1 MRGMRYIRKHI
12 GTRGLACF
20 CVVDFLFCLSSMG
33 IALLLSALLDAAT
46 AAVAVGDV
54 SPMVHLALASCLYAL
69 VLGALSLASDVL
81 RALIVRDAM
90 ANIREGAAR
99 GMIAGASCG
108 RVCDSA
114 EQLTVLG
121 QNMDVLENDCITGSL
136 GILESVFKIAIGCIM
151 LVLINPLVALI
162 SLAGMALP
170 TLVPQLFGKRLSC
183 QQQQVVE
190 DAKSYNGRVRD
201 TAQGGEVI
209 RSFHVEQ
216 HTLDKLSGMIGRYQR
231 HKADLNM
238 TMACARSLASVVG
251 IAMQFCIMGMTGVFA
266 IWGYVTIG
274 SIVAVTQLSGSV
286 ISPATELSDK
296 ISKLKSTYPILDRLD
311 KLSDVPSD
319 TPGARQ
325 EIAVCEPRR
334 SIELDDV
341 SFSYGDTGPAEGR
354 LSNTDP
360 AEGRLSNAPTTLRN
374 CSKRFDAGK
383 KYAIVG
389 KSGCGK
395 STLLELLG
403 GSLRPSSGHVL
414 VDGRAG
420 CVPDAAWVHQNVF
433 LFDDTLRENIVLEGT
448 FTDKQIGS
456 ALRLA
461 GLGEVVAALPDGLD
475 TPVGES
481 GGRLSGGE
489 RQRVAIA
496 RALLYGKTT
505 LLVDE
510 ATSALDKETAAR
522 VEDTLLA
529 LDGVTLIA
537 VTHQLDAEHAVRY
550 DEVLEMKDGRLAAM

>member
-54 SPMVHLALASCLYAL
+54 SPVVRLALTSCLYAL
-69 VLGALSLASDVL
+69 VLGALRLASDAL

-90 ANIREGAAR
+90 VNIREGAAR
-99 GMIAGASCG
+99 GIIAGASCG

-136 GILESVFKIAIGCIM
+136 GILESVFQITIGCIM

-216 HTLDKLSGMIGRYQR
+216 HVLDKLSGMIGRYQR

-311 KLSDVPSD
+311 KPSD

-341 SFSYGDTGPAEGR
+341 SFSYGD
-354 LSNTDP
+354 TDP

-433 LFDDTLRENIVLEGT
+433 LFDDTLRENIGLGGT
-448 FTDKQIGS
+448 FTDEQIGS

-461 GLGEVVAALPDGLD
+461 GLDEVIAALPDGLD
-475 TPVGES
+475 TPVGEG

-537 VTHQLDAEHAVRY
+537 VTHQLDAEHAARY

>member
-54 SPMVHLALASCLYAL
+54 SPMMHLALASCLYAL

-90 ANIREGAAR
+90 VNIREGAAR

-136 GILESVFKIAIGCIM
+136 GILESVFKITIGCIM

-216 HTLDKLSGMIGRYQR
+216 HALDKLSGMIGRYQR
-231 HKADLNM
+231 HKADLDM
-238 TMACARSLASVVG
+238 TMACARSVAG

-354 LSNTDP
+354 LSN
-360 AEGRLSNAPTTLRN
+360 APTTLRN
-374 CSKRFDAGK
+374 CSKHFDIGK

-414 VDGRAG
+414 VDGRPDSA
-420 CVPDAAWVHQNVF
+420 PDAAWVHQNVF
-433 LFDDTLRENIVLEGT
+433 LFDDTLRENIVLGGT

-475 TPVGES
+475 TPVGEG

-537 VTHQLDAEHAVRY
+537 VTHQLDAEHAARY

>member
-90 ANIREGAAR
+90 VNIREGAAR

-136 GILESVFKIAIGCIM
+136 GILESVFKITIGCIM

-216 HTLDKLSGMIGRYQR
+216 HALDKLSGMIGRYQR

-354 LSNTDP
+354 LSN
-360 AEGRLSNAPTTLRN
+360 APTTLRN
-374 CSKRFDAGK
+374 CSKHFDIGK

-403 GSLRPSSGHVL
+403 GSLRPSSGHVF

-433 LFDDTLRENIVLEGT
+433 LFDDTLRENIGLGGT
-448 FTDKQIGS
+448 FTDEQIGS

-475 TPVGES
+475 TPVGEG

-537 VTHQLDAEHAVRY
+537 VTHQLDAEHAARY

>member
-54 SPMVHLALASCLYAL
+54 SPVVHLALTSCLYAL
-69 VLGALSLASDVL
+69 ALGALRLASDAL

-90 ANIREGAAR
+90 VNIREGAAR

-136 GILESVFKIAIGCIM
+136 GILESVFQITIGCIM

-216 HTLDKLSGMIGRYQR
+216 HVLDKLSGMIGRYQR

-311 KLSDVPSD
+311 KPSD

-341 SFSYGDTGPAEGR
+341 SFSYGD
-354 LSNTDP
+354 TDP

-433 LFDDTLRENIVLEGT
+433 LFDDTLRENIGLGGT
-448 FTDKQIGS
+448 FTDEQIGS

-461 GLGEVVAALPDGLD
+461 GLDEVIAALPDGLD
-475 TPVGES
+475 TPVGEG

-537 VTHQLDAEHAVRY
+537 VTHQLDAEHAARY

>member
-33 IALLLSALLDAAT
+33 TALLLSALLDAAT

-90 ANIREGAAR
+90 VNIREGAAR

-216 HTLDKLSGMIGRYQR
+216 HALDKLSGMIGRYQR

-238 TMACARSLASVVG
+238 TMACAQSLASVVG

-266 IWGYVTIG
+266 IWGHVTIG

-311 KLSDVPSD
+311 KLSD
-319 TPGARQ
+319 TPGAGQ

-334 SIELDDV
+334 SIELDNV
-341 SFSYGDTGPAEGR
+341 SFSYGD
-354 LSNTDP
+354 TDP

-374 CSKRFDAGK
+374 CSKRFDVGK

-403 GSLRPSSGHVL
+403 GSLRPSSGHLL
-414 VDGRAG
+414 VDGRPDSA
-420 CVPDAAWVHQNVF
+420 PDAAWVHQNVF
-433 LFDDTLRENIVLEGT
+433 LFDDTLRENIVLGGT
-448 FTDKQIGS
+448 FTDEQIGS

-475 TPVGES
+475 TPVGEG

>member
-20 CVVDFLFCLSSMG
+20 CVVDFLFCLPSMG

-90 ANIREGAAR
+90 VNIREGAAR

-136 GILESVFKIAIGCIM
+136 GILESVFQIAIGCTM

-190 DAKSYNGRVRD
+190 DAESYNGRVRD
-201 TAQGGEVI
+201 TAQGGEAI

-216 HTLDKLSGMIGRYQR
+216 HALDKLSGMIGRYQR

-238 TMACARSLASVVG
+238 TMACARSLASVAG

-286 ISPATELSDK
+286 ISPATELSNK

-311 KLSDVPSD
+311 KLSD

-334 SIELDDV
+334 SIKLDDV

-354 LSNTDP
+354 LSN
-360 AEGRLSNAPTTLRN
+360 APTTLRD

-414 VDGRAG
+414 VDGRPDSA
-420 CVPDAAWVHQNVF
+420 PDAAWVHQNVF
-433 LFDDTLRENIVLEGT
+433 LFDDTLRENIVLGGT
-448 FTDKQIGS
+448 FTDEQIGS

-475 TPVGES
+475 TPVGEG

>member
-54 SPMVHLALASCLYAL
+54 SPVVRLALTSCLYAL
-69 VLGALSLASDVL
+69 ALGALRLASDAL

-90 ANIREGAAR
+90 VNIREGAAR

-136 GILESVFKIAIGCIM
+136 GILESVFQITIGCIM

-216 HTLDKLSGMIGRYQR
+216 HVLDKLSGMIGRYQR

-311 KLSDVPSD
+311 KPSD

-341 SFSYGDTGPAEGR
+341 SFSYGD
-354 LSNTDP
+354 TDP

-433 LFDDTLRENIVLEGT
+433 LFDDTLRENIGLGGT
-448 FTDKQIGS
+448 FTDEQIGS

-461 GLGEVVAALPDGLD
+461 GLDEVIAALPDGLD
-475 TPVGES
+475 TPVGEG

-510 ATSALDKETAAR
+510 ATSALDKETAAQ

-537 VTHQLDAEHAVRY
+537 VTHQLDAEHAARY

>member
-54 SPMVHLALASCLYAL
+54 SPMVHLALTSCLYAL

-90 ANIREGAAR
+90 VNIREGAAR

-216 HTLDKLSGMIGRYQR
+216 HALDKLSGMIGRYQR

-238 TMACARSLASVVG
+238 TMACAQSLASVVG

-286 ISPATELSDK
+286 ISPATELSNK

-311 KLSDVPSD
+311 KPSD

-334 SIELDDV
+334 SIELDNV
-341 SFSYGDTGPAEGR
+341 SFSYGDTG
-354 LSNTDP
+354 P

-374 CSKRFDAGK
+374 CSKHFDIGK

-414 VDGRAG
+414 VDGRTDSA
-420 CVPDAAWVHQNVF
+420 PDTAWVHQNVF
-433 LFDDTLRENIVLEGT
+433 LFDDTLRENIGLGGT
-448 FTDKQIGS
+448 FTDEQIGS

-461 GLGEVVAALPDGLD
+461 GLGEVVATLPDGLD
-475 TPVGES
+475 TPVGEG

-537 VTHQLDAEHAVRY
+537 VTHQLDAERALRY

>member
-90 ANIREGAAR
+90 VNIREGAAR

-136 GILESVFKIAIGCIM
+136 GILESVFKISIGCIM

-183 QQQQVVE
+183 QQQQIVE
-190 DAKSYNGRVRD
+190 DAESYNGRVRD

-238 TMACARSLASVVG
+238 TMACARSVAG

-325 EIAVCEPRR
+325 EIAVYEPRR

-354 LSNTDP
+354 LSN
-360 AEGRLSNAPTTLRN
+360 APTTLRD
-374 CSKRFDAGK
+374 CSKHFDIGK

-403 GSLRPSSGHVL
+403 GSLRPSSGHLL
-414 VDGRAG
+414 VDGRPDSA
-420 CVPDAAWVHQNVF
+420 PDAAWVHQNVF
-433 LFDDTLRENIVLEGT
+433 LFDDTLRENIVLGGT

-475 TPVGES
+475 TPVGEG

-537 VTHQLDAEHAVRY
+537 VTHQLDAEHAARY

>member
-54 SPMVHLALASCLYAL
+54 SPVVRLALTSCLYAL
-69 VLGALSLASDVL
+69 VLGALRLASDAL

-90 ANIREGAAR
+90 VNIREGAAR

-136 GILESVFKIAIGCIM
+136 GILESVFQITIGCIM

-216 HTLDKLSGMIGRYQR
+216 HVLDKLSGMIGRYQR

-311 KLSDVPSD
+311 KPSD

-341 SFSYGDTGPAEGR
+341 SFSYGD
-354 LSNTDP
+354 TDP

-433 LFDDTLRENIVLEGT
+433 LFDDTLRENIGLGGT
-448 FTDKQIGS
+448 FTDEQIGS

-461 GLGEVVAALPDGLD
+461 GLDEVIAALPDGLD
-475 TPVGES
+475 TPVGEG

-537 VTHQLDAEHAVRY
+537 VTHQLDAEHAARY

>member
-90 ANIREGAAR
+90 VNIREGAAR

-216 HTLDKLSGMIGRYQR
+216 HALDKLSGMIGRYQR

-238 TMACARSLASVVG
+238 TMACAQSLASVVG

-266 IWGYVTIG
+266 IWGHVTIG

-286 ISPATELSDK
+286 ISPATELSNK

-311 KLSDVPSD
+311 KPSD

-341 SFSYGDTGPAEGR
+341 SFSYGD
-354 LSNTDP
+354 TDP

-414 VDGRAG
+414 VNGRAG

-433 LFDDTLRENIVLEGT
+433 LFDDTLRENIVLGGT

-475 TPVGES
+475 TPVGEG

-537 VTHQLDAEHAVRY
+537 VTHQLDAEHAARY

>member
-46 AAVAVGDV
+46 AAVAAGDV
-54 SPMVHLALASCLYAL
+54 SPVVRLALASCLYAL
-69 VLGALSLASDVL
+69 VLGALSLASDAL

-90 ANIREGAAR
+90 VNIREGTAR

-136 GILESVFKIAIGCIM
+136 GILESVFQIAIGCIM

-190 DAKSYNGRVRD
+190 DTKSYNGRVRD

-216 HTLDKLSGMIGRYQR
+216 HALDKLSGMIGRYQR

-238 TMACARSLASVVG
+238 TMACARSLASVAG

-286 ISPATELSDK
+286 ISPATELSNK

-311 KLSDVPSD
+311 KPSD

-354 LSNTDP
+354 LSN
-360 AEGRLSNAPTTLRN
+360 APTTLRN
-374 CSKRFDAGK
+374 CSKRFNVGK

-414 VDGRAG
+414 VDGRPDSA
-420 CVPDAAWVHQNVF
+420 PDAAWVHQNVF
-433 LFDDTLRENIVLEGT
+433 LFDDTLRENIGLGGT
-448 FTDKQIGS
+448 FTDEQIGS

-475 TPVGES
+475 TPVGEG

-537 VTHQLDAEHAVRY
+537 VTHQLDEEHAVRY

>member
-20 CVVDFLFCLSSMG
+20 CVVDFLFCLSSMS

-46 AAVAVGDV
+46 AAVAAGDV
-54 SPMVHLALASCLYAL
+54 SPMVRLALASCLYAL
-69 VLGALSLASDVL
+69 VLGALSLASDAL

-90 ANIREGAAR
+90 VNIREGAAR

-136 GILESVFKIAIGCIM
+136 GILESVFKITIGCIM

-183 QQQQVVE
+183 QQQQVVK

-216 HTLDKLSGMIGRYQR
+216 HALDKLSGMIGRYQR

-374 CSKRFDAGK
+374 CSKHFDIGK

-433 LFDDTLRENIVLEGT
+433 LFDDTLRENIVLGGT

-475 TPVGES
+475 TPVGEG

-537 VTHQLDAEHAVRY
+537 VTHQLDAEHAARY

>member
-20 CVVDFLFCLSSMG
+20 CVVDFLFCMSSMG
-33 IALLLSALLDAAT
+33 IALLLSALLDSAT

-54 SPMVHLALASCLYAL
+54 SPMMHLALASCLYAL

-90 ANIREGAAR
+90 VNIREGAAH

-136 GILESVFKIAIGCIM
+136 GILESVFKITIGCIM

-216 HTLDKLSGMIGRYQR
+216 HALDKLSGMIGRYQR

-238 TMACARSLASVVG
+238 TMACARSLASVAG

-286 ISPATELSDK
+286 ISPATELSNK

-311 KLSDVPSD
+311 KPSD

-325 EIAVCEPRR
+325 EIAACEPRR
-334 SIELDDV
+334 SIKLDDV
-341 SFSYGDTGPAEGR
+341 SFSYGDTG
-354 LSNTDP
+354 P

-433 LFDDTLRENIVLEGT
+433 LFDDTLRENIILGGT

-475 TPVGES
+475 TPVGE
-481 GGRLSGGE
+481 GGGAPLWWGAPARGHSPRPAL
-489 RQRVAIA
+489 RQ
-496 RALLYGKTT
+496 
-505 LLVDE
+505 DN
-510 ATSALDKETAAR
+510 AAR
-522 VEDTLLA
+522 
-529 LDGVTLIA
+529 
-537 VTHQLDAEHAVRY
+537 
-550 DEVLEMKDGRLAAM
+550 GRGDLGLRQGDCRTG

>member
-33 IALLLSALLDAAT
+33 IALLLSALLDAA
-46 AAVAVGDV
+46 VAVGDV

-90 ANIREGAAR
+90 VNIREGAAR

-136 GILESVFKIAIGCIM
+136 GILESVFQIAIGCTM

-190 DAKSYNGRVRD
+190 DAESYNGRVRD
-201 TAQGGEVI
+201 TAQGGEAI

-216 HTLDKLSGMIGRYQR
+216 HALDKLSGMIGRYQR

-238 TMACARSLASVVG
+238 TMACARSLASIAG

-286 ISPATELSDK
+286 ISPATELSNK

-311 KLSDVPSD
+311 KLSD

-334 SIELDDV
+334 SIKLDDV

-354 LSNTDP
+354 LSN
-360 AEGRLSNAPTTLRN
+360 APTTLRD

-414 VDGRAG
+414 VDGRPDSA
-420 CVPDAAWVHQNVF
+420 PDAAWVHQNVF
-433 LFDDTLRENIVLEGT
+433 LFDDTLRENIVLGGT
-448 FTDKQIGS
+448 FTDEQIGS

-475 TPVGES
+475 TPVGEG

>member
-54 SPMVHLALASCLYAL
+54 SPVVRLALTSCLYAL
-69 VLGALSLASDVL
+69 VLGALRLASDAL

-90 ANIREGAAR
+90 VNIREGAAR

-136 GILESVFKIAIGCIM
+136 GILESVFQITIGCIM

-216 HTLDKLSGMIGRYQR
+216 HVLDMLSGMIGRYQR

-311 KLSDVPSD
+311 KPSD

-341 SFSYGDTGPAEGR
+341 SFSYGD
-354 LSNTDP
+354 TDP

-433 LFDDTLRENIVLEGT
+433 LFDDTLRENIGLGGT
-448 FTDKQIGS
+448 FTDEQIGS

-461 GLGEVVAALPDGLD
+461 GLDEVIAALPDGLD
-475 TPVGES
+475 TPVGEG

-537 VTHQLDAEHAVRY
+537 VTHQLDAEHAARY

>member
-33 IALLLSALLDAAT
+33 VALLLSALLDAAT

-54 SPMVHLALASCLYAL
+54 SPVVRLALASCLYAL
-69 VLGALSLASDVL
+69 VLGALNLASDVL

-90 ANIREGAAR
+90 VNIREGAAR

-136 GILESVFKIAIGCIM
+136 DILESVFQIAIGCTM
-151 LVLINPLVALI
+151 LVLINPLIALI

-190 DAKSYNGRVRD
+190 DTKSYNGCVRD

-216 HTLDKLSGMIGRYQR
+216 HALDKLSGMIGRYQR

-238 TMACARSLASVVG
+238 TMACARSLASVAG

-286 ISPATELSDK
+286 ISPATELSNK

-311 KLSDVPSD
+311 KPSD

-334 SIELDDV
+334 SIKLDDV
-341 SFSYGDTGPAEGR
+341 SFSYGDTG
-354 LSNTDP
+354 P

-403 GSLRPSSGHVL
+403 GFLRPSSGHVL

-433 LFDDTLRENIVLEGT
+433 LFDDTLRENIGLGGT
-448 FTDKQIGS
+448 FTDEQIGS

-475 TPVGES
+475 TPVGEG

-550 DEVLEMKDGRLAAM
+550 DEVLEMRDGRLAVM

>member
-54 SPMVHLALASCLYAL
+54 SPMVRLALASCLYAL

-90 ANIREGAAR
+90 VNIREGAAR

-216 HTLDKLSGMIGRYQR
+216 HALDKLSGMIGRYQR

-238 TMACARSLASVVG
+238 TTACARSLASVVG

-296 ISKLKSTYPILDRLD
+296 ISELKSTYPILDRLD
-311 KLSDVPSD
+311 KLSD

-354 LSNTDP
+354 LSN
-360 AEGRLSNAPTTLRN
+360 APTTLRD
-374 CSKRFDAGK
+374 CSKRFDIGK

-433 LFDDTLRENIVLEGT
+433 LFDDTLRENIVLGGT
-448 FTDKQIGS
+448 FTDEQIGS

-461 GLGEVVAALPDGLD
+461 GLGEVVDALPDGLD
-475 TPVGES
+475 TPVGE
-481 GGRLSGGE
+481 GGGHLSGGE
-489 RQRVAIA
+489 RQRVTIA
-496 RALLYGKTT
+496 RALLYGKTM

>member
-46 AAVAVGDV
+46 AAVAAGDV
-54 SPMVHLALASCLYAL
+54 SPVVRLALTSCLYAL
-69 VLGALSLASDVL
+69 VLGALSLASDAL

-90 ANIREGAAR
+90 VNIREGAAR
-99 GMIAGASCG
+99 GMIADASCG

-216 HTLDKLSGMIGRYQR
+216 HALDRLSGMIGRYQR

-238 TMACARSLASVVG
+238 TMACAQSLASVVG

-311 KLSDVPSD
+311 KLSD

-334 SIELDDV
+334 SIELDNV
-341 SFSYGDTGPAEGR
+341 SFSYGDT
-354 LSNTDP
+354 DP
-360 AEGRLSNAPTTLRN
+360 AEGRVSNAPTTLRD

-414 VDGRAG
+414 VDGRPDSA
-420 CVPDAAWVHQNVF
+420 PDAAWVHQNVF
-433 LFDDTLRENIVLEGT
+433 LFDDTLRENIGLGGT
-448 FTDKQIGS
+448 FTDEQIGS

-461 GLGEVVAALPDGLD
+461 GLDEVVAALPDGLD
-475 TPVGES
+475 TPVGEG

-537 VTHQLDAEHAVRY
+537 VTHQLDAERALRY

>member
-121 QNMDVLENDCITGSL
+121 QSMDVLENDCITGSL
-136 GILESVFKIAIGCIM
+136 GILESVFKITIGCIM

-216 HTLDKLSGMIGRYQR
+216 HALDKLSGMIGRYQR

-238 TMACARSLASVVG
+238 TMACARSLASVAG

-286 ISPATELSDK
+286 ISPATELSNK
-296 ISKLKSTYPILDRLD
+296 ISKLKSTYSILDRLD
-311 KLSDVPSD
+311 KLSD
-319 TPGARQ
+319 TPGAGQ

-354 LSNTDP
+354 LSN
-360 AEGRLSNAPTTLRN
+360 APTTLRD

-433 LFDDTLRENIVLEGT
+433 LFDDTLRENIGLGGT
-448 FTDKQIGS
+448 FTDEQIGS

-475 TPVGES
+475 TPVGEG

-510 ATSALDKETAAR
+510 ATSALDKEAAAR

-537 VTHQLDAEHAVRY
+537 ITHQLDAEHAARY

>member
-90 ANIREGAAR
+90 VNIRERAAR

-136 GILESVFKIAIGCIM
+136 GILESVFKITIGCIM

-216 HTLDKLSGMIGRYQR
+216 HALDKLSGMIGRYQR

-311 KLSDVPSD
+311 KLSD

-354 LSNTDP
+354 LSN
-360 AEGRLSNAPTTLRN
+360 APTTLRN
-374 CSKRFDAGK
+374 CSKHFDIGK

-403 GSLRPSSGHVL
+403 GSLRPSSGHLL

-433 LFDDTLRENIVLEGT
+433 LFDDTLRENIVLGGT

-456 ALRLA
+456 ALHLA

-475 TPVGES
+475 TPVGEG

-529 LDGVTLIA
+529 LDVVTLIA
-537 VTHQLDAEHAVRY
+537 VTHQLDAEHAARY